1 MAQGKMRADRNS
13 SDHPQ
18 TANPI
23 QECDVVFQREKVN
36 NHPLSVS
43 HSVNMMRLAGKDLVL
58 LTSC

>member
-1 MAQGKMRADRNS
+1 MRADRNS